1 MAIVTKLSKV
11 INPAGWKDQEDR
23 ERVKGRRGVR
33 ERGGE
38 SSKSKESLGKRQRAN
53 GSGPGL
59 ERRRGR

>member
-1 MAIVTKLSKV
+1 V